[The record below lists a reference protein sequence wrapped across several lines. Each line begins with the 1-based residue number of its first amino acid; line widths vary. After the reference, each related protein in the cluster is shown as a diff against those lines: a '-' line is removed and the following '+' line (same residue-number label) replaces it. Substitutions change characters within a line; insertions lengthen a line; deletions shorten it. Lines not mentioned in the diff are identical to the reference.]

1 MNKRNFQ
8 RFDVRA
14 SVNYRILESL
24 ATPNV
29 TQTEDMSEAGI
40 RINLPEYIEPETRL
54 ELTIRIP
61 SQSQPILA
69 IGRVVWVKPEPLN
82 KQFTIGI
89 QLTYIREQD
98 KKRFYEYALG

>member
-14 SVNYRILESL
+14 SVNYRKLESL
-24 ATPNV
+24 ATPRV

-61 SQSQPILA
+61 SGARPIMA
-69 IGRVVWVKPEPLN
+69 IGRVVWVKPGQLN
-82 KQFTIGI
+82 KQFTTGI
-89 QLTYIREQD
+89 QLTYIREED
-98 KKRFYEYALG
+98 KKRFYQYALE

>member
-8 RFDVRA
+8 RFNLRA
-14 SVNYRILESL
+14 SVKYRVLESL
-24 ATPNV
+24 SAPEA

-69 IGRVVWVKPEPLN
+69 IGRVVWVKPKPLN
-82 KQFTIGI
+82 KQFTTGI
-89 QLTYIREQD
+89 QLTYIREEY
-98 KKRFYEYALG
+98 KKRFYQYALG